1 MTVPKEIINNRQA
14 FHEFHILNKYEA
26 GAVLLGTEVKSIMAG
41 RIQLKDCY
49 VSVKDGEVWL
59 LNAHISP
66 YSHGNKQNHEPLRT
80 RKLLLHKKEIA
91 KLEKETVVK
100 GMTLVVTAIYWKN
113 GRIKVEIGVAKGKK
127 LYDKRDSEM
136 KKTIEKET
144 RQQLKENTR

>member
-1 MTVPKEIINNRQA
+1 MTAPKEIINNRQA
-14 FHEFHILNKYEA
+14 FHEYHILDKYEA

-41 RIQLKDCY
+41 RIQLKDSY

-80 RKLLLHKKEIA
+80 RKLLLHRKEIA
-91 KLEKETVVK
+91 KLEKETIVK
-100 GMTLVVTAIYWKN
+100 GLTIVVTAIYWKN

-127 LYDKRDSEM
+127 LYDKRETEM
-136 KKTIEKET
+136 KKAIDKET
-144 RQQLKENTR
+144 RQQLKENLR